1 MTDLRNSTGLPA
13 PPGEV
18 LLQRPDGPV
27 LRLWATARAAAD
39 ATTLWPPSASN
50 NLFMAMRPTA
60 RRFRVRFEGRPLT
73 VETSGEG
80 YCLMP
85 AGSDAAFHGPSGEF
99 VYALLGMP
107 PAWLGAL
114 AAQHGLG
121 AADGALPP
129 RLGANKAPDM
139 TALARILRHAHGT
152 GAASPG
158 FLDHWVMLAGLTALR
173 DLKAAM
179 PPPRGPLA
187 LPGDRLRRVTDY
199 VQAMMED
206 EITLQDLAAV
216 AGYSPWHFARA
227 FRAATGMP
235 PYAYVTQCRLE
246 RARALLQNAR
256 SGVAEV
262 ALACGFAS
270 QSHFT
275 TAFRHAFGV
284 PPAQWRRHQ

>member
-1 MTDLRNSTGLPA
+1 M
-13 PPGEV
+13 
-18 LLQRPDGPV
+18 
-27 LRLWATARAAAD
+27 LRLWKTSPSAAD
-39 ATTLWPPSASN
+39 ATTLWPPSSSN

-60 RRFRVRFEGRPLT
+60 RRFRVRFEGRPLK

-80 YCLMP
+80 YCMMP
-85 AGSDAAFHGPSGEF
+85 AGSDAAFHGPSGEY

-139 TALARILRHAHGT
+139 AALARILRHAHGT

-158 FLDHWVMLAGLTALR
+158 FLDHWVMLAGLSALR
-173 DLKAAM
+173 DLKAALR
-179 PPPRGPLA
+179 PPRGPLA

-199 VQAMMED
+199 VQAMLEE

-227 FRAATGMP
+227 FRAAMGMP
-235 PYAYVTQCRLE
+235 PYAYVTSCRLD
-246 RARALLQNAR
+246 RARALLAGGR
-256 SGVAEV
+256 CGLAE
-262 ALACGFAS
+262 AAAACGFSS
-270 QSHFT
+270 QAHFT
-275 TAFRHAFGV
+275 TAFRNAFGL
-284 PPAQWRRHQ
+284 PPGQWRMLRVD